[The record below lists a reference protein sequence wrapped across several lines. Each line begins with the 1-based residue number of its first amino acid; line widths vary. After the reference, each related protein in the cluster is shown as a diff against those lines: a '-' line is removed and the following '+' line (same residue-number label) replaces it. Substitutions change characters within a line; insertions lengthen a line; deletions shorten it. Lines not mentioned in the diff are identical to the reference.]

1 MDLWGTGCVFFEVLS
16 LFPLFPGNDELDQI
30 NKIHDIMGTPAKSV
44 FDNFQKHATHMK
56 FNFTPKEATNL
67 RRLAP
72 HVSAEALDLIEKLL
86 TYVEDQR
93 FTAKQALNHPYF
105 KEFRSQEK
113 SFALD
118 PLLITENPEDEQKTL
133 KQYQRS
139 SRKFQAEN
147 NKNSETKLLPDKRNT
162 SMDCEDS
169 ATHNLPPIKQPGDTL
184 KKKNHYDYKNFKYIM
199 GGVKKP
205 ITLQPQLL
213 NGKKIAYS
221 KKPYISP
228 YSKKAI
234 INKK

>member
-133 KQYQRS
+133 KRIFEEQE
-139 SRKFQAEN
+139 SRVPEEFAKVPGGEQQELGDEAASRQAQ
-147 NKNSETKLLPDKRNT
+147 
-162 SMDCEDS
+162 
-169 ATHNLPPIKQPGDTL
+169 H
-184 KKKNHYDYKNFKYIM
+184 
-199 GGVKKP
+199 
-205 ITLQPQLL
+205 L
-213 NGKKIAYS
+213 NGLRRLGHSQRTLSHTVAPAHQTAGRHTKEE
-221 KKPYISP
+221 KPLRLQELQVHHGRGEEANYASA
-228 YSKKAI
+228 STAQWKE
-234 INKK
+234 NSV